1 MPRIVLASASAS
13 RRRLLESAGVKPK
26 IMVSHVDEESD
37 FFNAMKPAD
46 MVIALA
52 ITKAHTIREQI
63 DFPAIIIGCDSTFE
77 FDSQSLGKPATPEI
91 AIERASRVRGNSGLL
106 HTGHCIIDTT
116 KDKEISSIVT
126 TKVTFDNMT
135 DAEIDASFAKAA
147 ASGDEEPE
155 MGDFEKA
162 IEILRKKGQKVAAN
176 RADRD
181 SSEGAAIAKV
191 STDKTAGVVISLN
204 CETDFVAKND
214 SFVALANALADL
226 AINFKSKEAFLV

>member
-1 MPRIVLASASAS
+1 MPKIVLASASVS
-13 RRRLLESAGVKPK
+13 RRRLLESAGLMPT
-26 IMVSHVDEESD
+26 IMVSHVDEETD
-37 FFNAMKPAD
+37 FFNAMTPAD

-135 DAEIDASFAKAA
+135 DAEIADYVATGEPLHVAGGFTLDGFSSPFIPSIEGDYTNVVGISMPFVRKAFEQL
-147 ASGDEEPE
+147 GYTWPE
-155 MGDFEKA
+155 V
-162 IEILRKKGQKVAAN
+162 KVMQ
-176 RADRD
+176 
-181 SSEGAAIAKV
+181 
-191 STDKTAGVVISLN
+191 
-204 CETDFVAKND
+204 
-214 SFVALANALADL
+214 
-226 AINFKSKEAFLV
+226 